1 MRETIDGSRDSVLA
15 SYFAY
20 IAESHPLSRDRERE
34 LAERIQQGDMDA
46 RDELV
51 RANLRFVVS
60 IAMNYLNRGMSLADL
75 ISAGNMGLLTAAERF
90 DAGRGFKFIS
100 YAVWWIRQSI
110 IQSMVDQ
117 SRSVR
122 LPANRIALLRNITK
136 TSQRLGK
143 NLEVEPALEDIA
155 DELELPVQELLNTVL
170 SARVVCSL
178 DDSDEDS
185 HTTLLDN
192 LPDRSQRAPDED
204 VVRSSD
210 SVELGRILSTY
221 LDYRERRIVQLYFG
235 FDGSKAMTLEQI
247 GTILGL
253 TRERVRQIKEDA
265 LAKLRRTRQTSGL
278 QPLVETC

>member
-1 MRETIDGSRDSVLA
+1 MRETIDGNKDSVLP
-15 SYFAY
+15 SYFSY

-34 LAERIQQGDMDA
+34 LAERIQRGDLDA

-117 SRSVR
+117 SRAVR

-143 NLEVEPALEDIA
+143 KLEAEPALEDIA

-178 DDSDEDS
+178 DDGDEES

-210 SVELGRILSTY
+210 SVELGRTLSTY

-235 FDGSKAMTLEQI
+235 FDGNKAMTLEQI
-247 GTILGL
+247 GTLLGL

-265 LAKLRRTRQTSGL
+265 LTKLRRTRQSSGL

>member
-1 MRETIDGSRDSVLA
+1 MFETTNGSKESVLA

-20 IAESHPLSRDRERE
+20 IAESHPLSKDRERE
-34 LAERIQQGDMDA
+34 LAERIQRGDLEA

-60 IAMNYLNRGMSLADL
+60 IAMNYLNRGLSLADL

-117 SRSVR
+117 SRAVR
-122 LPANRIALLRNITK
+122 LPANRIALLRNIAK
-136 TSQRLGK
+136 TSQRLGM
-143 NLEVEPALEDIA
+143 NLEAEPALEDIA

-170 SARVVCSL
+170 CARVVCSL
-178 DDSDEDS
+178 DDSDEESKATLSDS
-185 HTTLLDN
+185 
-192 LPDRSQRAPDED
+192 LPDPSQRAPDED
-204 VVRSSD
+204 LVRSSD
-210 SVELGRILSTY
+210 SRELGRILSTY

-235 FDGSKAMTLEQI
+235 FDGSKQMTLEQI
-247 GTILGL
+247 GTALGL

-278 QPLVETC
+278 QPLVET